1 MIVLDLLFEGFEMKK
16 LLFLNIMIG
25 LLIVGCS
32 KSSEEKL
39 VDETEKLELKVQAYV
54 RTLLK
59 DGDSAKFRNQYKMCG
74 EVNSKNSFGAYTGF
88 TKYIVTDDKTFFEEE
103 YRDELGQAA
112 FSDMWNS
119 VCNSKIIISKENEQ
133 IAVDA
138 K

>member
-1 MIVLDLLFEGFEMKK
+1 MKK
-16 LLFLNIMIG
+16 ILFLNIVVG
-25 LLIVGCS
+25 LLIIGCS
-32 KSSEEKL
+32 KSPEEKL
-39 VDETEKLELKVQAYV
+39 IDETEKLELKVRAYV

-103 YRDELGQAA
+103 YQDEMDREIFINL
-112 FSDMWNS
+112 WNAS
-119 VCNSKIIISKENEQ
+119 CNSKIAIPKENEQ

-138 K
+138 AVAVDASK